1 MKLKQ
6 KLVAVFIAVSLLVG
20 LVGFLGLYANNQIV
34 NSFESREEHF
44 GSIIEAS
51 NEVSS
56 YAKRAEGHLMLY
68 LTLHNE
74 SDKQKFFSRLASL
87 REQNSIMD
95 EKVKD
100 PEARKILDDINSKTD
115 ELQSTGEA
123 LVQAYD
129 NEIRAT
135 GRFELENHQEL
146 IRNLDDTAAEI
157 RADGLKL
164 IKIEVNLRNEQDQ
177 AAQKN
182 AANLYNVI
190 LIISAFAVFGALALG
205 YVIARNIA
213 NPIMRLK
220 EAAVDIGRGNLGT
233 KIEIGST
240 DEIGE
245 LAGTF
250 NMMVQNLQTSSNE
263 RMRAEE
269 RLSKLNECFLVF
281 GTQPIENI
289 NRLTALCGELMG
301 ATAALYNRLD
311 KGMLCS
317 WGQWNLPHGY
327 KQLDNPAGHICYDTI
342 NRGSDEINIIHN
354 LPETVYAHTDP
365 NVTAYKL
372 QTYIGRAIKFG
383 DNYVGSL
390 CVVYQNDYF
399 PSEDDKRLM
408 GVIAS
413 AIGIEENRMQAE
425 EELLKF
431 RLGIERSAD
440 AIFITDTNG
449 TIIYINPAFE
459 KIYGYG
465 REEALGKT
473 PRILKSGIL
482 PQEVYKQF
490 WDTLLAKK
498 AMTGEIINKT
508 KDGRLLNTESSANP
522 IMDKEGNIIGFLA
535 IQRDITRRK
544 QADEKIREQASLLDK
559 AQDAIY
565 VRDMENHII
574 YWNKSA
580 ERLYGWTAEEVIGKD
595 ASKLLYTKEP
605 PRLIEARKNV
615 IGKGEWLGELYQVTR
630 DGKEI
635 IVESR
640 WTLTHDGEGKPKSI
654 LIINTDITGKKKLE
668 AQLLRAQR
676 MESIGTLASGIAH
689 DINNVLSPIM
699 LSLQLL
705 QERFTDDES
714 QKLIGILE
722 RSAQR
727 GAGLIKQV
735 QSFARGIEG
744 ERKALQV
751 IYPISEIRQ
760 IANETFPRNIEVK
773 ADIPKDLW
781 TIYGDATQLHQVLM
795 NLSVN
800 ARDAMPD
807 GGILSISAEN
817 ISIDES
823 FARVNVEARV
833 GPYVAI
839 AVSDTGTGIPAK
851 IMDRIFEPFFT
862 TKAPGKGTGL
872 GLSTA
877 LAIVKSHGGFINVY
891 SEVGNGTVFKVYL
904 PAVTTAGTQK
914 AQVQQPELPTGNG
927 ECILVVDDEAQIR
940 EITRASL
947 EKNGYRVLTA
957 SDGAEA
963 IPLYSQNRDR
973 IKIVLMDMMMPV
985 MDGPASINELREI
998 DPQVRIIAV
1007 SGLTEG
1013 DKYANITGKVHAFL
1027 SKPYTTEKL
1036 IKTIH
1041 EVLNAK
1047 HLS

>member
-1 MKLKQ
+1 MKQKQ

-34 NSFESREEHF
+34 NSFESGNEHF

-74 SDKQKFFSRLASL
+74 SDKQKFFSRLSSL

-95 EKVKD
+95 EKVKNS
-100 PEARKILDDINSKTD
+100 EARKILEDIHSKTD
-115 ELQSTGEA
+115 ELQSIGES
-123 LVQAYD
+123 LVQAYEY
-129 NEIRAT
+129 EIRTT

-146 IRNLDDTAAEI
+146 IRHLDDTAAEI
-157 RADGLKL
+157 RQDGLELAKL
-164 IKIEVNLRNEQDQ
+164 EVNFRTEQDRT
-177 AAQKN
+177 AQKN
-182 AANLYNVI
+182 AANLYSII
-190 LIISAFAVFGALALG
+190 LIISAIAVLGALGLG

-213 NPIMRLK
+213 NPIMKLK
-220 EAAVDIGRGNLGT
+220 EAAGDIGRGNLGT
-233 KIEIGST
+233 KIETGST
-240 DEIGE
+240 DEVGE

-250 NMMVQNLQTSSNE
+250 NIMAQNLQTSSNE

-327 KQLDNPAGHICYDTI
+327 KSLDNPAGHICYDTI

-354 LPETVYAHTDP
+354 LPGTVYAHTDP
-365 NVTAYKL
+365 NVMAYKL
-372 QTYIGRAIKFG
+372 KTYIGRAIKFG

-390 CVVYQNDYF
+390 CVVYQDDNF
-399 PSEDDKRLM
+399 PSEDDIRLM

-413 AIGIEENRMQAE
+413 AIGIEENRMHAE

-440 AIFITDTNG
+440 AIFITDPNG
-449 TIIYINPAFE
+449 RIIYINPAFE
-459 KIYGYG
+459 NVYGYG
-465 REEALGKT
+465 REEALDKT
-473 PRILKSGIL
+473 PRILKSGTL

-498 AMTGEIINKT
+498 SVTREIINKT
-508 KDGRLLNTESSANP
+508 KDGRLLNIEGTANP
-522 IMDKEGNIIGFLA
+522 IMDREGNIIGFLA
-535 IQRDITRRK
+535 IQRDITMRK
-544 QADEKIREQASLLDK
+544 QSEEKIREQASLLDK

-565 VRDMENHII
+565 VRDLEHHII

-580 ERLYGWTAEEVIGKD
+580 QRLYGWAAEEVIGKN
-595 ASKLLYTKEP
+595 ANKLLHIKELP
-605 PRLIEARKNV
+605 ELTEAQRNV
-615 IGKGEWLGELYQVTR
+615 IEKEEWMGELYQVTR

-640 WTLTHDGEGKPKSI
+640 WTLTHDSGGKPKSI
-654 LIINTDITGKKKLE
+654 LIINTDITERKKLE
-668 AQLLRAQR
+668 AQLFRAQR

-705 QERFTDDES
+705 QEKFTDDGS

-735 QSFARGIEG
+735 QSFARGVEG
-744 ERKALQV
+744 ERKSLQV
-751 IYPISEIRQ
+751 IYLIFEIRQ
-760 IANETFPRNIEVK
+760 LAKETFPRNIEVK
-773 ADIPKDLW
+773 TDISKDLW
-781 TIYGDATQLHQVLM
+781 TTYGDATQLHQVLM
-795 NLSVN
+795 NLCVN

-823 FARVNVEARV
+823 VARVNVDARV
-833 GPYVAI
+833 GLYVSI
-839 AVSDTGTGIPAK
+839 TVSDTGIGIPVK
-851 IMDRIFEPFFT
+851 IIDRIFEPFFT

-891 SEVGNGTVFKVYL
+891 SEVGKGTVFKVYL
-904 PAVTTAGTQK
+904 PAVTTDGKQK
-914 AQVQQPELPTGNG
+914 IQVQQPELPAGHG
-927 ECILVVDDEAQIR
+927 EYILVVDDEDQIR

-957 SDGAEA
+957 SDGVEA
-963 IPLYSQNRDR
+963 IPL
-973 IKIVLMDMMMPV
+973 
-985 MDGPASINELREI
+985 
-998 DPQVRIIAV
+998 
-1007 SGLTEG
+1007 
-1013 DKYANITGKVHAFL
+1013 
-1027 SKPYTTEKL
+1027 
-1036 IKTIH
+1036 
-1041 EVLNAK
+1041 
-1047 HLS
+1047 

>member
-6 KLVAVFIAVSLLVG
+6 KLVAVFIAISLLVG
-20 LVGFLGLYANNQIV
+20 LVGFLGLYTNNQIV
-34 NSFESREEHF
+34 NSFESGEEHF

-56 YAKRAEGHLMLY
+56 YAKRAEGHLILY
-68 LTLHNE
+68 LTLNNE
-74 SDKQKFFSRLASL
+74 SDRQKFFMRLASL
-87 REQNSIMD
+87 REQSSIMD
-95 EKVKD
+95 EKVKN
-100 PEARKILDDINSKTD
+100 PEARKILNDINSKTD
-115 ELQSTGEA
+115 ELQSTGES
-123 LVQAYD
+123 LLKAYD
-129 NEIRAT
+129 TEIKTT
-135 GRFELENHQEL
+135 GRFRLENHQGL
-146 IRNLDDTAAEI
+146 IRNLDNTAAEI
-157 RADGLKL
+157 RDDGLRL
-164 IKIEVNLRNEQDQ
+164 AKIEVDLRTEQDQ

-182 AANLYNVI
+182 AANLYNII
-190 LIISAFAVFGALALG
+190 LIIGAVAIFGALALG
-205 YVIARNIA
+205 YVIARNIVD
-213 NPIMRLK
+213 PIMRLK
-220 EAAVDIGRGNLGT
+220 EAAVDIGRGDLGT
-233 KIEIGST
+233 NIEIGST

-250 NMMVQNLQTSSNE
+250 NTMTQNLQKSSNE
-263 RMRAEE
+263 RIRAEE

-281 GTQPIENI
+281 GTKPIENI
-289 NRLTALCGELMG
+289 NHLTALCGELMG

-317 WGQWNLPHGY
+317 WGQWNLPAGY
-327 KQLDNPAGHICYDTI
+327 KLSDNPEGHICYDTI

-354 LPETVYAHTDP
+354 LHETVYAHTDP

-372 QTYIGRAIKFG
+372 KTYIGRAVKFG

-390 CVVYQNDYF
+390 CVVYQNDYL

-413 AIGIEENRMQAE
+413 AIGIEENRMHAE

-440 AIFITDTNG
+440 AVFITDTNG

-473 PRILKSGIL
+473 PRILKSGVL

-498 AMTGEIINKT
+498 AVTGEIINKT
-508 KDGRLLNTESSANP
+508 KDGQLLNTESSANP
-522 IMDKEGNIIGFLA
+522 IMDNEGNIIGFLA
-535 IQRDITRRK
+535 IQHDITNRK
-544 QADEKIREQASLLDK
+544 QTDEKIREQASLLDK

-565 VRDMENHII
+565 VRDMEHRII

-580 ERLYGWTAEEVIGKD
+580 QRLYGWTAEEVIGKD
-595 ASKLLYTKEP
+595 ANKLLYTKEP
-605 PRLIEARKNV
+605 PRLIEAKKN
-615 IGKGEWLGELYQVTR
+615 IIEKMEWIGELYQVTR

-640 WTLTHDGEGKPKSI
+640 WTLTHDDGGKPKSI
-654 LIINTDITGKKKLE
+654 LIINTDITERKKLE

-705 QERFTDDES
+705 QEKFTDDGS

-722 RSAQR
+722 RSTQR

-735 QSFARGIEG
+735 QSFARGVEG

-751 IYPISEIRQ
+751 TYLISEIRQ
-760 IANETFPRNIEVK
+760 LAKETFPRNIEVK
-773 ADIPKDLW
+773 TDISKDLW
-781 TIYGDATQLHQVLM
+781 TTYGDATQLHQVLM
-795 NLSVN
+795 NLCVN
-800 ARDAMPD
+800 ARDAMPA
-807 GGILSISAEN
+807 GGTLGISAEN

-823 FARVNVEARV
+823 FARVNVDARV
-833 GPYVAI
+833 GPYVSI

-851 IMDRIFEPFFT
+851 IMDRMFEPFFT

-891 SEVGNGTVFKVYL
+891 SEVGDGTRFKVYL
-904 PAVTTAGTQK
+904 PAVTTTGIQK
-914 AQVQQPELPTGNG
+914 AQVQQPELPAGHG
-927 ECILVVDDEAQIR
+927 EYILVVDDEAQIR

-957 SDGAEA
+957 SNGAEA
-963 IPLYSQNRDR
+963 IPLYSQNRDK

-985 MDGPASINELREI
+985 MDGPASINELRKI
-998 DPQVRIIAV
+998 DPRVRIIAV
-1007 SGLTEG
+1007 SGLTES

-1027 SKPYTTEKL
+1027 SKPFTAQRL
-1036 IKTIH
+1036 LKTIH